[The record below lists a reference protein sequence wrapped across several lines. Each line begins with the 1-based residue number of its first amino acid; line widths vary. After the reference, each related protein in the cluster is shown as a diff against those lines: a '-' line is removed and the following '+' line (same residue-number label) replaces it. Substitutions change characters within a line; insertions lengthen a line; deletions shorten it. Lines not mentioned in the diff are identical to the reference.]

1 MSAMSDIATA
11 VMLPFF
17 GRSPE
22 PLVKIDN
29 LKELRSAY
37 EAQSG
42 ETHWFDKS
50 TLDFFGSSNLH
61 VWRPGITI
69 ELQNKA
75 PENVPPYCVT
85 AWVVYKDDDGRITP
99 VGIERFSTLEDAR
112 AFVEVIYD
120 GWDSF

>member
-11 VMLPFF
+11 VVLPFY

-22 PLVKIDN
+22 PLVKISN
-29 LKELRSAY
+29 LKELRDAY

-42 ETHWFDKS
+42 ETHWFSKS
-50 TLDFFGSSNLH
+50 TLDFLGSKGLELY
-61 VWRPGITI
+61 RPGITV
-69 ELQNKA
+69 ECQSNA

-85 AWVVYKDDDGRITP
+85 AWVVYSDDNRITP
-99 VGIERFSTLEDAR
+99 VGIERFNTREDAR
-112 AFVEVIYD
+112 AFAEVIYD